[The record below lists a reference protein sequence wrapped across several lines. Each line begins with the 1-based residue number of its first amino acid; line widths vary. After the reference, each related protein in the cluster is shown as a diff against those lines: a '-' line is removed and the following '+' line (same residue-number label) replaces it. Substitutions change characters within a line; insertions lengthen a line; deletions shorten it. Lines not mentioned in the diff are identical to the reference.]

1 MHAQFESAV
10 AQLGGAAS
18 AAPKAILALIQDE
31 SLTLFHV
38 KSKLQKHRA
47 AEKDRLEGK
56 PKRPRGRPRKAER
69 RGGRGRGPQN
79 EPGSGQGEV
88 ELDQQAGGSTAGR
101 ATGASGSSDCTMGD
115 LNGGIETL
123 AALTSAAGSA
133 EAAAWQQRWSE
144 EAQQV
149 ATAQSVLA
157 AGGVGLHTAED
168 VSRAER
174 AAGQLEEQLGALK
187 GGGK

>member
-1 MHAQFESAV
+1 MASASGRASGSGKQGDARLSWTPQMHAQFESAV

-123 AALTSAAGSA
+123 AALTSAVWEEELAQEELQHAAVGS
-133 EAAAWQQRWSE
+133 
-144 EAQQV
+144 
-149 ATAQSVLA
+149 
-157 AGGVGLHTAED
+157 
-168 VSRAER
+168 
-174 AAGQLEEQLGALK
+174 
-187 GGGK
+187 